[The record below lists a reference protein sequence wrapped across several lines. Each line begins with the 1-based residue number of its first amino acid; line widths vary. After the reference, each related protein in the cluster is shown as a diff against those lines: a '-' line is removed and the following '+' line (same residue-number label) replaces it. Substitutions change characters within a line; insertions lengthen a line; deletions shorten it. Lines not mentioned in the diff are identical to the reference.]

1 MTQEIKSYMIE
12 DIYVEFMDLYREYLI
27 LRDFDIFYDR
37 NDNIPLEDLLITQ
50 VDMLRRLTT
59 RFSQLQNK
67 FFPLLRGD

>member
-1 MTQEIKSYMIE
+1 MTQENKSYLIE
-12 DIYVEFMDLYREYLI
+12 DIYVDFMDLYREYLI

-59 RFSQLQNK
+59 RFSQLQNR
-67 FFPLLRGD
+67 FLPLLRGD